1 MEKLVNNIIEKV
13 RFIFCYDKKF
23 ISLLNKDAEVKLKEN
38 EGELILVNISFIS
51 YDELII
57 YLKQIIY
64 FPEIGNKD
72 VLLEYEDWKQ
82 LLEM

>member
-1 MEKLVNNIIEKV
+1 MERLINNIIEKT
-13 RFIFCYDKKF
+13 RFIFRYDKRF
-23 ISLLNKDAEVKLKEN
+23 THLLNKDAEIKLKEKN
-38 EGELILVNISFIS
+38 GEIMLVNISFND

-57 YLKQIIY
+57 DSKQIIY
-64 FPEIGNKD
+64 FPEMGNKD